1 MPAKCHYKP
10 SASRAI
16 SCRRPVVPRSIP
28 VLSSSSL
35 SRNELAVEES
45 ERSVTCPTF
54 IGRPAS
60 SKPFS
65 CSNAFF
71 AHSAS
76 ANFRKLKGYKVN
88 PAANKKLPKTYKGFV
103 YRYEAI
109 SFGSAS
115 LAVHHKLDSFNLWRR
130 NTCRWLYYVHLHTL
144 KQINLC
150 RVLLTFPKG
159 SKIPRSISS
168 VMLKCSEPTYRRIGP
183 ELPFCRLLAAAAALF
198 FSACN

>member
-1 MPAKCHYKP
+1 MYACGLTHYFANKLFLPLLLRPEIFPGMDMPAKCHYKP

-88 PAANKKLPKTYKGFV
+88 PAANKKLPKTYK
-103 YRYEAI
+103 RLCLPI
-109 SFGSAS
+109 WS
-115 LAVHHKLDSFNLWRR
+115 HILW
-130 NTCRWLYYVHLHTL
+130 
-144 KQINLC
+144 
-150 RVLLTFPKG
+150 
-159 SKIPRSISS
+159 
-168 VMLKCSEPTYRRIGP
+168 IGQSRCP
-183 ELPFCRLLAAAAALF
+183 
-198 FSACN
+198 S